1 MDKYDKY
8 CIDDFNVISS
18 RKKQGGCR
26 KSATSKEVYNS
37 KHIRIKQD
45 KMAKSSK
52 SSKSSRNSSS
62 SSCNKKK

>member
-45 KMAKSSK
+45 KMVKSSK
-52 SSKSSRNSSS
+52 SSSNSSS
-62 SSCNKKK
+62 SRRNKKK